1 MTFDE
6 LLITTLKKKGLLT
19 DEISQGLIKESQISG
34 KAIEDLIYD
43 KKLIDEKEI
52 ANAKSEIFKLPVKIF
67 TKDEKIDPNILKL
80 MAEDSAR
87 NYNLVVFNK
96 DKESISVGLIHPEDP
111 RIQEVLKFIFN
122 RYNLKPK
129 LFIITP
135 SDLKRA
141 WLGYENFQE
150 KMVQILQE
158 FQQKYPRKSKPVPS
172 DYQLVDLEMTGGA
185 MIEEAPVIKLLS
197 TILTHAVR
205 SNASDIHIEPQR
217 RRLRVR
223 LRIDGVLF
231 TNIILPLELHLPLVS
246 RIKILTNL
254 KIDETRM
261 PQDGRFRTI
270 IDGREIDYRVSTFPT
285 AFGEKVAIRILDSSI
300 GLKTIEELGLMG
312 RNMEVLTR
320 GMEKPFGM
328 ILLSGPTGS
337 GKSTTLYAIMQ
348 KMNRDNVNIIS
359 LEDPVEYTMEGINQ
373 SQVLPEIG
381 YTFARGLRQILR
393 QDPDVILIGEIRD
406 NETAELATH
415 AALTGHI
422 VLSTIH
428 TNNAI
433 GVIPRLLD
441 MQVPP
446 FLLPS
451 ALNLM
456 IAQRLVRRL
465 CPNCKKAVPA
475 PEKATQ
481 IIEEA
486 LNSLPPNI
494 KATIK
499 YQKPYT
505 IYQPVGCSECQN
517 KGLKGRIAL
526 FEILE
531 MTPQIEKIILSQMS
545 ETELLKESERQG
557 MITLRQDGIMKVLEG
572 ITTLEEVLRET

>member
-1 MTFDE
+1 
-6 LLITTLKKKGLLT
+6 
-19 DEISQGLIKESQISG
+19 
-34 KAIEDLIYD
+34 
-43 KKLIDEKEI
+43 
-52 ANAKSEIFKLPVKIF
+52 
-67 TKDEKIDPNILKL
+67 
-80 MAEDSAR
+80 
-87 NYNLVVFNK
+87 
-96 DKESISVGLIHPEDP
+96 
-111 RIQEVLKFIFN
+111 
-122 RYNLKPK
+122 
-129 LFIITP
+129 
-135 SDLKRA
+135 
-141 WLGYENFQE
+141 
-150 KMVQILQE
+150 
-158 FQQKYPRKSKPVPS
+158 
-172 DYQLVDLEMTGGA
+172 
-185 MIEEAPVIKLLS
+185 
-197 TILTHAVR
+197 
-205 SNASDIHIEPQR
+205 
-217 RRLRVR
+217 
-223 LRIDGVLF
+223 
-231 TNIILPLELHLPLVS
+231 
-246 RIKILTNL
+246 
-254 KIDETRM
+254 
-261 PQDGRFRTI
+261 
-270 IDGREIDYRVSTFPT
+270 
-285 AFGEKVAIRILDSSI
+285 
-300 GLKTIEELGLMG
+300 LMG

-475 PEKATQ
+475 SEKATQ

-486 LNSLPPNI
+486 LNSLSPNI